1 MEKRDN
7 YATQAAQA
15 KAHFLTYDQKD
26 LIRKL
31 RISADEDYLYPV
43 MLGFPYRICR
53 RTGDLSRREGDT
65 WVDGNSYDEVM
76 TLLDLVCDSREDRS
90 ISGQWKDMK
99 SFGLM
104 FHRNLLEEQ
113 RNPTAESYDADPEG
127 FIRACQALHGEK
139 LPFGDIGYAVEL
151 FDGLKIAMVL
161 WRGDEEFPPRLR
173 YFWDE
178 NAREYI
184 RYETMYFAVNLLR
197 TVISRKMTENA
208 APQGTRHARSF

>member
-15 KAHFLTYDQKD
+15 KALFLSYDQES

-31 RISADEDYLYPV
+31 RIPSDEDYLYPT
-43 MLGFPYRICR
+43 MLGFPYRISR
-53 RTGDLSRREGDT
+53 RTGDISRREGKN
-65 WVDGNSYDEVM
+65 WMDGNSYDEVM
-76 TLLDLVCDSREDRS
+76 TLLNLVCDSREDRS
-90 ISGQWKDMK
+90 VSGQWKDMK

-104 FHRNLLEEQ
+104 FHQNLLEDQ
-113 RNPTAESYDADPEG
+113 RNPTAERYDADPEG

-139 LPFGDIGYAVEL
+139 LPFGDISFAVEL

-178 NAREYI
+178 NAGQYI

-197 TVISRKMTENA
+197 TVISREMTGNA
-208 APQGTRHARSF
+208 AP

>member
-7 YATQAAQA
+7 YAIQAAQA
-15 KAHFLTYDQKD
+15 KEHFLSYDQQA

-31 RISADEDYLYPV
+31 RLYADEDYLYPV
-43 MLGFPYRICR
+43 MLGTRYRICR
-53 RTGDLSRREGDT
+53 RTGDISRREGDA

-76 TLLDLVCDSREDRS
+76 TLLDLVCDSREDRHL
-90 ISGQWKDMK
+90 SGQWKDMK

-104 FHRNLLEEQ
+104 FHQNLLEDQ
-113 RNPTAESYDADPEG
+113 RNPTAEAYDNDPEG
-127 FIRACQALHGEK
+127 FLRACRALHGEK
-139 LPFGDIGYAVEL
+139 LPFGDIGCAVEL

-178 NAREYI
+178 NAVQYI
-184 RYETMYFAVNLLR
+184 RYETMYFAVSLLR
-197 TVISRKMTENA
+197 AAIAREMA
-208 APQGTRHARSF
+208 APSDSGRS